1 MIRNVLI
8 AESTVAQVLG
18 LILVAAL
25 LTARPRSIANRLLGV
40 ALLCVVFHQVLMV
53 LNLSGAITSFPILFR
68 LSFPFQLL
76 AIPAFYLYVVALTTP
91 DFKLE
96 RKHAVHLL
104 PFALGAVWYGAVL
117 IWGGSSLFELG
128 PVLDRE
134 LYGRTVVKLLVVI
147 PYFIIARKQVQAFAL
162 QAKQHVSDTS
172 PFRLNWLRTLLV
184 LAGASV
190 AVDILDV
197 ATGPSIPFWY
207 LTPGVCLISLI
218 VISYLSIRV
227 SPVFASEVR
236 RRLEESPSEEVVPPQ
251 GKVEDIPNDPGTGA
265 LPDAELEKQKGR
277 LTEILEAKSLYL
289 NPDLRL
295 SDLADA
301 MGVRPY
307 RVSHILNQGLH
318 TSFYDLINQY
328 RIAKAQ
334 EILISPAAE
343 RLNLLGVAIESGFR
357 SKSVFNEVFKKRQG
371 EPHLSS
377 VTRRCPNHLIRSTG
391 LPGPGDEFLRFP
403 HVWAGGVQTCLHG
416 FLIPGPAIWKL
427 WFLMM
432 TPIGA
437 NWLPSIWKPAWA
449 HCPF

>member
-1 MIRNVLI
+1 VIRNVLI

-117 IWGGSSLFELG
+117 IWGGSSLFEPG
-128 PVLDRE
+128 PALDRE
-134 LYGRTVVKLLVVI
+134 LYARTVVKLLVMI
-147 PYFIIARKQVQAFAL
+147 PYFIIARKQVRAFAL
-162 QAKQHVSDTS
+162 EVKQHVSDTS

-190 AVDILDV
+190 AVDVLDV
-197 ATGPSIPFWY
+197 ATGPSIPLWY
-207 LTPGVCLISLI
+207 LTPGVSLISLI
-218 VISYLSIRV
+218 VLSYLSMRV
-227 SPVFASEVR
+227 SPIFTSEVHR
-236 RRLEESPSEEVVPPQ
+236 KQEESVPDVVLPQAEAEEVPI
-251 GKVEDIPNDPGTGA
+251 DASPGR
-265 LPDAELEKQKGR
+265 LPDAELEKQKER
-277 LTEILEAKSLYL
+277 LTGIVVAKSLYL

-307 RVSHILNQGLH
+307 RVSQILNQGLH

-328 RIAKAQ
+328 RIEKAQ
-334 EILISPAAE
+334 ELLTSPAAD
-343 RLNLLGVAIESGFR
+343 RLNLLGVAMESGFR
-357 SKSVFNEVFKKRQG
+357 SKSVFNEVFKKTTGKTPSQYRDG
-371 EPHLSS
+371 KTSESS
-377 VTRRCPNHLIRSTG
+377 DSVNRIARSG
-391 LPGPGDEFLRFP
+391 R
-403 HVWAGGVQTCLHG
+403 
-416 FLIPGPAIWKL
+416 
-427 WFLMM
+427 
-432 TPIGA
+432 
-437 NWLPSIWKPAWA
+437 
-449 HCPF
+449 